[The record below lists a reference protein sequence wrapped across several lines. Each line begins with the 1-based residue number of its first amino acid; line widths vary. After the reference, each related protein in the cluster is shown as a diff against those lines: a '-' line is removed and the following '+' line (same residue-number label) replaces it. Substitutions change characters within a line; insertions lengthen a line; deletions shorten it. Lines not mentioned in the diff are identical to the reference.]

1 MIRVRLR
8 SQMTIPTSDLEFLK
22 QRPDEMA
29 WFQQSVGPALWEN
42 LQLMVDALQVD
53 AEDGESR

>member
-1 MIRVRLR
+1 
-8 SQMTIPTSDLEFLK
+8 MTIPTSDLEFLK